1 MVAVLAVSEFYHG
14 LPELDLTNM
23 PLQKIKGSTDKAV
36 SENYL
41 KGFYKH
47 KLNFCEK
54 NFSKKINHFL
64 DFFYQFN
71 AKLHLKDPVFRPSNR
86 AFLL

>member
-23 PLQKIKGSTDKAV
+23 PLQKIKGSTDQAV
-36 SENYL
+36 SDKDKDVFKREKTIL

-47 KLNFCEK
+47 KLNLCEN
-54 NFSKKINHFL
+54 NFSQQKKSL
-64 DFFYQFN
+64 
-71 AKLHLKDPVFRPSNR
+71 S
-86 AFLL
+86 